1 MTNLFASWWTA
12 TTGYLSASIS
22 VFTGAIHP
30 ISLLATLGALCLL
43 AGLALAIR
51 WREPKAIKML
61 VPVAMSSLTPIVLGL
76 ANSVLSWV
84 GVAFSLFAGAVVLL
98 LLVSLTARDASR
110 RLPIWLIGVFALTYA
125 VYSALIAVA
134 EIIATA

>member
-22 VFTGAIHP
+22 VFTGVVHP
-30 ISLLATLGALCLL
+30 VSLLATLGMLCLL
-43 AGLALAIR
+43 VGLALVIR
-51 WREPKAIKML
+51 WREPKAINML
-61 VPVAMSSLTPIVLGL
+61 VPVAMASLTPVVLGL
-76 ANSVLSWV
+76 ANAVLSWV
-84 GVAFSLFAGAVVLL
+84 GVAFSLFAGTVVLVL
-98 LLVSLTARDASR
+98 LIALTARDATR

-125 VYSALIAVA
+125 AFSALLAIA